1 MDFQISF
8 QINSKLF
15 NKDPESSIKGKEII
29 KNSIDL
35 IHDLGFEHFTFK
47 KLANEMNT
55 TEATIYRY
63 FENKHKLLLYILNWY
78 WCYFEYLVMV
88 NIKNVTSA
96 EDKLNII
103 LKLLTEELPSDNNN
117 IFEYNK
123 RFLTNIII
131 SESSKVYLIK
141 NISEINQDN
150 LFKPY
155 KDLCNTISSIILE
168 YNPNFTFSKSLS
180 STLIET
186 AHNHEYF
193 LNNLPKLTDV
203 DKKSKKGLTFSFLKE
218 LLFKTIS

>member
-155 KDLCNTISSIILE
+155 KDLCHTISSIILE

>member
-155 KDLCNTISSIILE
+155 KDLCHTISSIILE

-203 DKKSKKGLTFSFLKE
+203 DKKPKKGLTFSFLKE

>member
-15 NKDPESSIKGKEII
+15 NKDPESSTKGKEII

-35 IHDLGFEHFTFK
+35 IHNLGFEHFTFK
-47 KLANEMNT
+47 KLANEMST

-88 NIKNVTSA
+88 NIKNVTTA
-96 EDKLNII
+96 EEKLIII
-103 LKLLTEELPSDNNN
+103 LKLLTEELPGDNN

-123 RFLTNIII
+123 RYLTNIII

-155 KDLCNTISSIILE
+155 KDLCHTISSIILE
-168 YNPNFTFSKSLS
+168 YNPKFTFSKSLS

-203 DKKSKKGLTFSFLKE
+203 EKKSKKGLTFSFLKE